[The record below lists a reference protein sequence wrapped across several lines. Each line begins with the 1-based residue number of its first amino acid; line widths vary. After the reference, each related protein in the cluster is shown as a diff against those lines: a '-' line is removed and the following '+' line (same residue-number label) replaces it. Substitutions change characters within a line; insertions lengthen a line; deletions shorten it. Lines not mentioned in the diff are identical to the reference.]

1 MLVPRRH
8 SPPQALQGVHAET
21 ETRGRKDTRMK
32 YKVLSKHSEHDKRDD
47 SLILTL
53 VLEGRGELV
62 VSGRTW
68 DDAEVGG
75 EVELPE

>member
-1 MLVPRRH
+1 
-8 SPPQALQGVHAET
+8 
-21 ETRGRKDTRMK
+21 MK